1 MSGTASWYFEIGC
14 HYGGNPGG
22 SQEDRDLKVLQ
33 INTVCGSGSVGR
45 ITVDIVHALEEAGDE
60 GMIAFGRRQAPEGV
74 KTWKFGTNLDMGV
87 HVLHTFFKGEHG
99 FASSKQ
105 TARLIEKIKEYD
117 PDIIHLH
124 NIHGFYLDV
133 EQLFR
138 YLKTSGKPV
147 VWTLH
152 DCWSF
157 TGHCAHFDYIGCMK
171 WKTGCGSCP
180 QYKNVYPYALFKDNS
195 AGNYKRKKDAFTGV
209 PDLTV
214 VTPSRWLAGY
224 VRESYLGEYP
234 VQVIPN
240 GIALDRFR
248 PVNGGLRKRLGFE
261 NKYILLGVASMWE
274 ERKGYAYF
282 EQLAD
287 RLDDSY
293 QIILIG
299 LSKRKLKTLHPR
311 IHGVMRTNSMEEL
324 AEYYSM
330 ADAYVNT
337 TLEDTFPTT
346 NLEALAC
353 GTPVITF
360 ATGGSVESVDASC
373 GKIVPKGDI
382 EALIQA
388 IEELRGEPDKKEACL
403 RRAAGYD
410 KDDRFQDYLKLYR
423 SLLER
428 QGRQAVPGQ
437 NTGTEQ

>member
-1 MSGTASWYFEIGC
+1 M
-14 HYGGNPGG
+14 
-22 SQEDRDLKVLQ
+22 KVLQ

-105 TARLIEKIKEYD
+105 TSRLIEKIKEYD

-248 PVNGGLRKRLGFE
+248 PVDGGLRKRLGFE

>member
-224 VRESYLGEYP
+224 VRESYLGESP